1 MIVTCEKRELNSL
14 TILKLISYE
23 AYLYLNRKNR
33 RAKLAVQLG
42 ELSGCRYGM
51 KVDVWSA
58 GVISYALLCGY
69 LPFTGLETCMSVFY
83 CSEESLLSCLVYCGV
98 LYSGSV
104 Y

>member
-1 MIVTCEKRELNSL
+1 MIVVCEKRELNSL

-23 AYLYLNRKNR
+23 AYLYLNRENR
-33 RAKLAVQLG
+33 RAKLVMQFG

-58 GVISYALLCGY
+58 GVISYALLCGC
-69 LPFTGLETCMSVFY
+69 LPFTGLETCIPAFY
-83 CSEESLLSCLVYCGV
+83 CSEENLLSCLVYCGV
-98 LYSGSV
+98 LCSGSV